1 MNNVQNKL
9 NENIIKW
16 LRNNYYDVLEEYQKE
31 AHPMDVENFLKMFY
45 GDVYEK
51 YLEKILE
58 DF

>member
-1 MNNVQNKL
+1 MKSAIAKNF
-9 NENIIKW
+9 
-16 LRNNYYDVLEEYQKE
+16 